1 MMKLI
6 REAAGIDDTENTE
19 GEGEVNLDA
28 AKEMGKLKNVK
39 KLDDSESN
47 ESNENGEGKKEEE
60 EKDLN
65 RQGLIRKVKNAH
77 LIYKRENETDTYDEL
92 WVYRSGKDGIKSEID
107 IKNDIVSGTDIPVDG
122 LKSDDGEQFYE
133 IWHVGEVIFLKIF
146 NLPN

>member
-1 MMKLI
+1 MKLI
-6 REAAGIDDTENTE
+6 KEAAGIDDENSQE
-19 GEGEVNLDA
+19 GDANLDA
-28 AKEMGKLKNVK
+28 AKGMGTLKTIK
-39 KLDDSESN
+39 KLDG
-47 ESNENGEGKKEEE
+47 ENGEEEQA
-60 EKDLN
+60 DLN

-107 IKNDIVSGTDIPVDG
+107 IKNDIISGTDIPIDG

-133 IWHVGEVIFLKIF
+133 IWHVGEVIFLKII

>member
-1 MMKLI
+1 MMNLI
-6 REAAGIDDTENTE
+6 REAAGLDDTESTE
-19 GEGEVNLDA
+19 GETNLDP
-28 AKEMGKLKNVK
+28 AKEMGKLKNVR

-47 ESNENGEGKKEEE
+47 DGEGEGGEEQ
-60 EKDLN
+60 KDMN

>member
-1 MMKLI
+1 MKLI

-19 GEGEVNLDA
+19 GEVNLDA
-28 AKEMGKLKNVK
+28 AKEMGKLKTVK

-47 ESNENGEGKKEEE
+47 ENGEGEKEE

-107 IKNDIVSGTDIPVDG
+107 IKNDIISGTDIPVDG

>member
-6 REAAGIDDTENTE
+6 REAAGMDDTEATD
-19 GEGEVNLDA
+19 GETNLDP
-28 AKEMGKLKNVK
+28 AKEMGKLKNVR
-39 KLDDSESN
+39 KLDDSESKD
-47 ESNENGEGKKEEE
+47 GEGEEE
-60 EKDLN
+60 QKDLN

>member
-1 MMKLI
+1 MMELI
-6 REAAGIDDTENTE
+6 REASGLDDSEANESET
-19 GEGEVNLDA
+19 NLDA
-28 AKEMGKLKNVK
+28 AKEMGKLKSIK
-39 KLDDSESN
+39 KIDASETD
-47 ESNENGEGKKEEE
+47 ENGDGKKEE

-122 LKSDDGEQFYE
+122 LKSDDGEQYYE

>member
-1 MMKLI
+1 MELI
-6 REAAGIDDTENTE
+6 REASGLDDSEANESET
-19 GEGEVNLDA
+19 NLDA
-28 AKEMGKLKNVK
+28 AKEMGKLKSIK
-39 KLDDSESN
+39 KIDASETD
-47 ESNENGEGKKEEE
+47 ENGDGKKEE

-122 LKSDDGEQFYE
+122 LKSDDGEQYYE